1 MCYSQYPS
9 EGLDLLNK
17 IKNIEVYMGNDNTK
31 ALSGMDM
38 TTGSIPVKILKFSIP
53 LMLAQ
58 ILEVLFNMSDVAVVG
73 KFAGPIALGAVGST
87 SILVTLFTGILLGL
101 ASGVNAL
108 TALHIGSKDD
118 EGVKRTVHTAVIIC
132 LAGGILITVFGILF
146 SHNILALM
154 NTKDELIDGAVL
166 YLRIYLLGMPALGLY
181 NFGNAVLSAA
191 GDTKRPLY
199 YLAFAGVVN
208 VILNLFFV
216 IVCHLGVA
224 GVALASM
231 ISQFISAFLIL
242 RALLT
247 GKEKYCLRLS
257 EIRFDKRKAAGILKI
272 GIPSA
277 FQYSLFA
284 FANLFVQSS
293 VNSFDHVLVEGNSAA
308 ANADPLVYDMMA
320 AFYTACS
327 SFIAQNFGA
336 RKKKRIL
343 QTYLI
348 CLFYSFITSLVLGV
362 GIYLARYP
370 FLYLFTSDKAVVE
383 AGITRL
389 SIMALSYGCFHC
401 CLKRSWKDSCSYF
414 CCCYGIMRISYHLD
428 IYDIRLFPY
437 HPVALHPICIFLGNH
452 CNCGEYIFLPCLPPY
467 TDR

>member
-1 MCYSQYPS
+1 MSSKSHEMDLCSGSLWKKIFVYS
-9 EGLDLLNK
+9 
-17 IKNIEVYMGNDNTK
+17 V
-31 ALSGMDM
+31 
-38 TTGSIPVKILKFSIP
+38 P
-53 LMLAQ
+53 LMFTN
-58 ILEVLFNMSDVAVVG
+58 ILQVLFNMSDVAVVG
-73 KFAGPIALGAVGST
+73 KFAGAIALGAVGST

-118 EGVKRTVHTAVIIC
+118 EGVKRTVHTAVII
-132 LAGGILITVFGILF
+132 
-146 SHNILALM
+146 LM

-257 EIRFDKRKAAGILKI
+257 EIRFDKRKAVGILQI

-389 SIMALSYGCFHC
+389 SIMALSYSASAFMDASIAASRGLGKTAVPTFVVVMGSCVFRIIWIYTIFAYFHTIQS
-401 CLKRSWKDSCSYF
+401 LYILYVFSWGITAIAENIYF
-414 CCCYGIMRISYHLD
+414 FHVYRHTLTGKTESHL
-428 IYDIRLFPY
+428 
-437 HPVALHPICIFLGNH
+437 
-452 CNCGEYIFLPCLPPY
+452 
-467 TDR
+467 